1 MRNLWDAIGIHKW
14 SVKSRRGDNR
24 KPSATVDAA
33 RDQHFDPTA
42 ADNYVT
48 KFHHILQK
56 IGENK
61 KSADSQ
67 YHHLMTEIQKILSLM
82 DAIEGEQNQVVNAL
96 DLVSKDVDE
105 PQECVKQLER
115 TVEILQQPDAHSQN
129 VLEAMEET
137 GSKNENLVNEKNEK
151 SL

>member
-1 MRNLWDAIGIHKW
+1 
-14 SVKSRRGDNR
+14 
-24 KPSATVDAA
+24 
-33 RDQHFDPTA
+33 
-42 ADNYVT
+42 
-48 KFHHILQK
+48 
-56 IGENK
+56 
-61 KSADSQ
+61 
-67 YHHLMTEIQKILSLM
+67 MTEIQKILSLM